1 MKNTNKM
8 LVMLASNPEVS
19 YQTFKSF
26 LRECRI
32 EKLVSP
38 KCCRYL
44 RSYAKLMRG
53 YTFSPTQNRWYFE
66 F

>member
-26 LRECRI
+26 LRECRS

-44 RSYAKLMRG
+44 RSYAKMMRG
-53 YTFSPTQNRWYFE
+53 YNFSMTDSRWHFD

>member
-19 YQTFKSF
+19 YQTFKGF

-44 RSYAKLMRG
+44 RRYAKMMRG
-53 YTFSPTQNRWYFE
+53 YSFSPTEQRWYFE

>member
-1 MKNTNKM
+1 MKDTNKM
-8 LVMLASNPEVS
+8 LIMLASNPEVS
-19 YQTFKSF
+19 YSTFKSF

-38 KCCRYL
+38 KCCSYL
-44 RSYAKLMRG
+44 RRYAKMMRG
-53 YTFSPTQNRWYFE
+53 YSFSTTKQYWYFD